1 VLIYLSIVLVRAGKE
16 VSAMARKALVRI
28 ARLLQH
34 VFNET
39 GMEEATSPDMYQNFI
54 RSCIPQF
61 HSTIRLITETAPPRP
76 PPPSYSLTRPLGG
89 PEAE

>member
-1 VLIYLSIVLVRAGKE
+1 
-16 VSAMARKALVRI
+16 MARKALVRI

-39 GMEEATSPDMYQNFI
+39 GMEEATSPEMYQNFI

-61 HSTIRLITETAPPRP
+61 HSKIRLITVTAPPP
-76 PPPSYSLTRPLGG
+76 PPPV
-89 PEAE
+89 